1 MRASR
6 LAAAALLAA
15 GSSLACQQ
23 EAPLAIVA
31 GAGAAGPS
39 AVADFAQDAYP
50 TDISPPPGLRY
61 PCALEA
67 LPRDP
72 VGIPAPD
79 RAYINHTYT
88 RILRATQAKLLVL
101 DALFNDPPR
110 IAAATARYQATTA
123 ELLARLGAEPPPAGL
138 EAFRDDVVAAVTLQ
152 RELFA
157 KAAPLRSAGKDMDA
171 VFALAEGHAA
181 SARLQAA
188 WGRMTAR
195 YPGWDA
201 ATKDSIYHHLCALD
215 LF

>member
-1 MRASR
+1 MRASH
-6 LAAAALLAA
+6 LAAAALLVA
-15 GSSLACQQ
+15 GSAIACRQ
-23 EAPLAIVA
+23 EARLAFA
-31 GAGAAGPS
+31 ADGDAERAAPGASYAE
-39 AVADFAQDAYP
+39 DTYP
-50 TDISPPPGLRY
+50 DDISPPPGLHY

-72 VGIPAPD
+72 VGIPPAD
-79 RAYINHTYT
+79 RAYINHAYA

-101 DALFNDPPR
+101 DALFNDSAR

-123 ELLARLGAEPPPAGL
+123 ELLARLRAESPPEGL
-138 EAFRDDVVAAVTLQ
+138 APFRDDVVAALALQ
-152 RELFA
+152 RDFFA
-157 KAAPLRSAGKDMDA
+157 KAAPLRNGGGSMDA

-188 WGRMTAR
+188 WGRMAAR
-195 YPGWDA
+195 YPAWDA